1 MDEQKFR
8 SCIEMIRSDD
18 AETYE
23 QGFWSLIYDV
33 PQFKDEIIQLMQ
45 AEKNPKVRAKFVE
58 LLGDAKDPKII
69 PLLVA
74 ELEHPDIDVR
84 YWAVLSLEY
93 SGLPEAKEIAERYKA
108 EHPEQ
113 WA

>member
-8 SCIEMIRSDD
+8 SYIEMIRSDNSV
-18 AETYE
+18 TYE

-33 PQFKDEIIQLMQ
+33 PQFKDELIQLMQ
-45 AEKNPKVRAKFVE
+45 AEQNPQVRAKFIE
-58 LLGDAKDPKII
+58 LLGDAKDPKVI

-74 ELEHPDIDVR
+74 QLEHPDAEVR

-93 SGLPEAKEIAERYKA
+93 FGLPEAKEIAERYKA

-113 WA
+113 WE